1 MKTQL
6 FGLAAALVIAT
17 TAFADTLLLTN
28 GRRVEGTLVA
38 VQGDEIQFEERSGFF
53 RRVLRFRRDEVRRI
67 EIGDV
72 AGRPDDRDDR
82 SDRGDR
88 TAPPRGLRERHVEVR
103 ANQPWTDTGIDVR
116 DGQTVY
122 FAASGEVRWG
132 PRNRRDGPA
141 GERNSRRRGNP
152 VPAGS
157 LGSGKS
163 TLLRL
168 VAGVERPTAGR
179 IVIDGLEVAGPRAF
193 VAPERRAVGMV
204 FQDYALFPHLT
215 VTENVAFGL
224 KGYLAPTRRRARRRC
239 STASA
244 DGATRAAIRTCS
256 REANGSAW
264 RWRARWRPPRASC

>member
-141 GERNSRRRGNP
+141 GERNSPYNP
-152 VPAGS
+152 S
-157 LGSGKS
+157 
-163 TLLRL
+163 
-168 VAGVERPTAGR
+168 RPIADRPSAALIGR
-179 IVIDGLEVAGPRAF
+179 IGDRQDVFFIGADAEAFRMRDTGRLYLGINDDSFEDNSGAFRVAVR
-193 VAPERRAVGMV
+193 
-204 FQDYALFPHLT
+204 Y
-215 VTENVAFGL
+215 
-224 KGYLAPTRRRARRRC
+224 
-239 STASA
+239 
-244 DGATRAAIRTCS
+244 
-256 REANGSAW
+256 
-264 RWRARWRPPRASC
+264 